1 MDNQIFRIP
10 IKYIELFESMDNQ
23 ETWKLII
30 WLMKKDNS
38 NLQWLTLIYYNMII
52 VDICNIENQVK
63 KGKEWGKK
71 WWRPKKDNPGDII
84 KKTPPL
90 WNEKPNI
97 SKDKISKDNISKDN
111 ISKELIIATEVTTLQ
126 NYIKTSF
133 DLEFIEWIYNK
144 YWITKIDFQEECES
158 FINYWT
164 EKNINWKKERWEKQK
179 TFDPKLRFRT
189 WMKNNKKWN
198 TNLSFNNKVCEQ
210 VF

>member
-23 ETWKLII
+23 ETWKLVI
-30 WLMKKDNS
+30 WLMKKDDA
-38 NLQWLTLIYYNMII
+38 NLKWLTLIYYNMII
-52 VDICNIENQVK
+52 VDIYNIENQVK

-71 WWRPKKDNPGDII
+71 WWRPKNDNPGVII

-90 WNEKPNI
+90 WNDKPKI
-97 SKDKISKDNISKDN
+97 SKDKISKDKVNKDN
-111 ISKELIIATEVTTLQ
+111 ISKEINIVTKVTTLQ
-126 NYIKTSF
+126 NIIKSSF
-133 DLEFIEWIYNK
+133 DLGFLNEIYNK
-144 YWITKIDFQEECES
+144 YWITKNDFQEECEC
-158 FINYWT
+158 FVNYWT
-164 EKNINWKKERWEKQK
+164 ETSINWKKEKWQKEK

-198 TNLSFNNKVCEQ
+198 TNLYSNNKVCEQ

>member
-52 VDICNIENQVK
+52 VDIYNIENQVK
-63 KGKEWGKK
+63 KWKEWGKK